1 MRRAAKCNGLRQRA
15 KSNETER
22 LCQLERSIAD
32 THPSSEHFR
41 SRHLVCNAMMGI
53 MPASSRS
60 TLTRYAEMRDFSQTP
75 EPPPE
80 DTQRS
85 GPLTFTI
92 QKHAARRLHYD
103 LRLEIG
109 GALVSWP
116 IPQGPS

>member
-1 MRRAAKCNGLRQRA
+1 MRRAAKSNGLRQRA

-22 LCQLERSIAD
+22 LCQLRRSIAD
-32 THPSSEHFR
+32 TDPAREYFP
-41 SRHLVCNAMMGI
+41 SRHLVCNAMMGS

-60 TLTRYAEMRDFSQTP
+60 ALTRYAEMRDFSQTR

-80 DTQRS
+80 DAKRS

-103 LRLEIG
+103 LRLEIDG
-109 GALVSWP
+109 V
-116 IPQGPS
+116 